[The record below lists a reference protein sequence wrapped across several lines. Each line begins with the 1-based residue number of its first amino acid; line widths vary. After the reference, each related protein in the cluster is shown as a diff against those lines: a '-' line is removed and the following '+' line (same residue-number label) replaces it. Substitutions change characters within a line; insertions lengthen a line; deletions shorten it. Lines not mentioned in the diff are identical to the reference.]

1 MRVRPYNDADWAE
14 WLRMSVALF
23 PEYSADDLAKGM
35 REFRTR
41 RDAEVF
47 VVERDDGSTAG
58 FVEAGSRPYAD
69 GCDTS
74 PVGFVEAWYVDPD
87 VRRAGY
93 GRTLLR
99 AAEDWARG
107 RGYTEMA
114 SDALLDNLISHAAH
128 HRAGYEEVGRVVQFR
143 KSLGS

>member
-47 VVERDDGSTAG
+47 VVERADGSTAG
-58 FVEAGSRPYAD
+58 FIEAGSRPYAD

-93 GRTLLR
+93 GRALLR

-143 KSLGS
+143 KSLGR

>member
-1 MRVRPYNDADWAE
+1 MRVRPYSDADWAE
-14 WLRMSVALF
+14 LLRMSVALF

-35 REFRTR
+35 REFRGR
-41 RDAEVF
+41 PDAEVF
-47 VVERDDGSTAG
+47 IAERDDGSIAG

-74 PVGFVEAWYVDPD
+74 PVGFVEAWYIDPD

-93 GRTLLR
+93 GRALLR

-143 KSLGS
+143 KSLGK

>member
-143 KSLGS
+143 KSLGR

>member
-93 GRTLLR
+93 GRALLR

-143 KSLGS
+143 KSLGR